1 MAIFIIIGS
10 VIFFFFILLGNKKL
24 IKHKLPYPQIN
35 TPTESKKEIQDIS
48 NIKMEVFTSI
58 LPSLSDD
65 SIIDVTNYSY
75 NNNFTDSLKKHASGI
90 PYWEH
95 HYVYSCSE
103 LENASDEQK
112 QFYFLF
118 KKFFLNGEYLDLEG
132 NTNYAFILLFN
143 LLEEYE
149 NHKDIIRLE
158 KQLKKLGQ
166 YYSKTKSY
174 CNSFLI
180 KKMNLL
186 GYDEGIARIQ
196 EEQTYNQYWWKL
208 GYKYKDKLNLKKEEI
223 NFLNDLQY
231 STNSFNNIEFCMIE
245 ILKLY
250 MATCNNLKSTYIKE
264 QTTIE
269 KEFETVVNIIIQN
282 HVTGYYYY
290 SKESVIN
297 SIYAHIF
304 RCCENS
310 VREYYRYRKLN
321 VELDY
326 YYSEKAKKEYEE
338 RISSKVMLI
347 ISGLIK
353 QLVFHS
359 EDIERQLYTQN
370 TSRWKYRYKE
380 IIKNYNSDNK
390 RFFDE
395 IIKLSELNK
404 FNQQGVEELFYEA
417 TKFILKYDNETSI
430 KLYFYYFATAI
441 SNHRILTNKRLMTL
455 IVERNLDEAL
465 KLLKKEYPI
474 VSKLYKFNLFLL
486 EKLFKTDE
494 QRINFEKLFESFLSY
509 KNVDD
514 AISKI
519 PSIYRKK
526 IKLNDNS
533 ILEVQEQYSE
543 TVELLNEYLKDEYE
557 VYIKPEIS
565 EEKIK
570 VEIIPSVEY
579 TNIEFTPIHTATLN
593 LFRKNKFS
601 VLQGEIEVFAK
612 SNGILKN
619 QLIENINEICYD
631 FLDDVLI
638 EEDGDY
644 YTIIP
649 DYQKI
654 IEK

>member
-1 MAIFIIIGS
+1 
-10 VIFFFFILLGNKKL
+10 
-24 IKHKLPYPQIN
+24 
-35 TPTESKKEIQDIS
+35 
-48 NIKMEVFTSI
+48 
-58 LPSLSDD
+58 
-65 SIIDVTNYSY
+65 
-75 NNNFTDSLKKHASGI
+75 
-90 PYWEH
+90 
-95 HYVYSCSE
+95 
-103 LENASDEQK
+103 
-112 QFYFLF
+112 
-118 KKFFLNGEYLDLEG
+118 
-132 NTNYAFILLFN
+132 
-143 LLEEYE
+143 
-149 NHKDIIRLE
+149 
-158 KQLKKLGQ
+158 
-166 YYSKTKSY
+166 
-174 CNSFLI
+174 
-180 KKMNLL
+180 
-186 GYDEGIARIQ
+186 
-196 EEQTYNQYWWKL
+196 
-208 GYKYKDKLNLKKEEI
+208 
-223 NFLNDLQY
+223 
-231 STNSFNNIEFCMIE
+231 
-245 ILKLY
+245 
-250 MATCNNLKSTYIKE
+250 CNNLKSTYIKE

-310 VREYYRYRKLN
+310 VREYYRHRKLS
-321 VELDY
+321 VELSY

-347 ISGLIK
+347 ISDLIK
-353 QLVFHS
+353 QLVFPS

-370 TSRWKYRYKE
+370 INRWKYRYKE
-380 IIKNYNSDNK
+380 IKKNYNNDNN

-417 TKFILKYDNETSI
+417 TKFILKYNNETAI
-430 KLYFYYFATAI
+430 KLYFYYFATTI
-441 SNHRILTNKRLMTL
+441 SNHRILTDKRLMVL
-455 IVERNLDEAL
+455 VIERNLDEAL

-474 VSKLYKFNLFLL
+474 VTKLYKFNLFLFK
-486 EKLFKTDE
+486 KLFKTDE

-509 KNVDD
+509 KNLED

-519 PSIYRKK
+519 PNIYRKK
-526 IKLNDNS
+526 IRLNNNS
-533 ILEVQEQYSE
+533 ILEVQEQHSE
-543 TVELLNEYLKDEYE
+543 TVELLDEYLKDEYE

-570 VEIIPSVEY
+570 IEIISSVEY

-593 LFRKNKFS
+593 LFIKNNLS
-601 VLQGEIEVFAK
+601 VLQSEIEVFAK
-612 SNGILKN
+612 SNGILRN

-638 EEDGDY
+638 EEDEDY

-649 DYQKI
+649 DYYQKI